1 MQQVEIRTN
10 IINLNNKMEYHFL
23 LFIFIKYIKEYIFY
37 IDINILGV
45 FMDVKVQNFLIFF
58 F

>member
-45 FMDVKVQNFLIFF
+45 FMDVKEIS
-58 F
+58 